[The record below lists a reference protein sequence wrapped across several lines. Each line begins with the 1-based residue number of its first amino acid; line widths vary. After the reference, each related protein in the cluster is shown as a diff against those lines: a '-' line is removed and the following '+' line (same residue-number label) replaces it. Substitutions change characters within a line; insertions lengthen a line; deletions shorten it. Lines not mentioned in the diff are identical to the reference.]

1 MTAGFRVGH
10 VTRSARHIFRHRH
23 WANSQT
29 TSKLRANEK
38 ISLPANSSPRVAV
51 HHWPL
56 LPRAKSHRSRLIH
69 GQQPRSRVFVGVRSG
84 APPCRTPVRLPDRP
98 SSRVPS
104 RGRALTSS
112 RRCRWGARPGYRSRR
127 PRACPPPLNRTT
139 NLPRENRRARGA
151 EGGRARPQRAPSTRR
166 NARQKSPRA
175 LFPRFLI
182 SARSTLQ
189 LARADSPTF
198 PFL

>member
-10 VTRSARHIFRHRH
+10 VTRSARHIFNHSLGKHR
-23 WANSQT
+23 QT
-29 TSKLRANEK
+29 VRR
-38 ISLPANSSPRVAV
+38 PRNCAQMKKYLCRRTFAKGCRSR
-51 HHWPL
+51 PL

-84 APPCRTPVRLPDRP
+84 APPCRTPVRLPDLL
-98 SSRVPS
+98 SSRAPS

-127 PRACPPPLNRTT
+127 PRACPPPPNRTT

-166 NARQKSPRA
+166 NARKKPPRTFSA
-175 LFPRFLI
+175 LFDIRTVNSSI
-182 SARSTLQ
+182 GAR
-189 LARADSPTF
+189 
-198 PFL
+198 

>member
-10 VTRSARHIFRHRH
+10 VTRSARHIFNHNLGRHG
-23 WANSQT
+23 QT
-29 TSKLRANEK
+29 VRRPRNCAQMKKYLCRRT
-38 ISLPANSSPRVAV
+38 SPRVAV
-51 HHWPL
+51 QGHSL

-112 RRCRWGARPGYRSRR
+112 RRCRWGARPGYRSRP
-127 PRACPPPLNRTT
+127 PRACPPPPNRTT
-139 NLPRENRRARGA
+139 NLPRENRRVCGA

-166 NARQKSPRA
+166 NARKKAPAHFFRA
-175 LFPRFLI
+175 F
-182 SARSTLQ
+182 
-189 LARADSPTF
+189 
-198 PFL
+198 

>member
-1 MTAGFRVGH
+1 MTALFRVGH
-10 VTRSARHIFRHRH
+10 VTRSARHIFNHSLGKHR
-23 WANSQT
+23 QT
-29 TSKLRANEK
+29 VRR
-38 ISLPANSSPRVAV
+38 PRNCAQMKKYLCRRTFAKGCRSR
-51 HHWPL
+51 PL

-127 PRACPPPLNRTT
+127 PRACPPPPNRTM

-166 NARQKSPRA
+166 NARKKPPRTFSA
-175 LFPRFLI
+175 LFDIRTVNSSI
-182 SARSTLQ
+182 GAR
-189 LARADSPTF
+189 
-198 PFL
+198 

>member
-10 VTRSARHIFRHRH
+10 VTRSARHIFNLNLGRHR
-23 WANSQT
+23 QT
-29 TSKLRANEK
+29 VRRPRNCAQMKK
-38 ISLPANSSPRVAV
+38 YLPANFRQGLPFKAI
-51 HHWPL
+51 

-84 APPCRTPVRLPDRP
+84 APPCRTPVRLPDLL
-98 SSRVPS
+98 SSRAPS

-127 PRACPPPLNRTT
+127 PRACPPPPNRTT

-166 NARQKSPRA
+166 NARKKPPRTFSA
-175 LFPRFLI
+175 LFDIRTVNSSI
-182 SARSTLQ
+182 GGR
-189 LARADSPTF
+189 
-198 PFL
+198 

>member
-1 MTAGFRVGH
+1 MTALFRVGH
-10 VTRSARHIFRHRH
+10 VTRSARHIFNHSLGKHR
-23 WANSQT
+23 QT
-29 TSKLRANEK
+29 VRR
-38 ISLPANSSPRVAV
+38 PRNCAQMKKYLCRRTFAKGCRSR
-51 HHWPL
+51 PL

-98 SSRVPS
+98 SSRAPS

-127 PRACPPPLNRTT
+127 PRACPPPPNRTM

-166 NARQKSPRA
+166 NARKKPPRTFSA
-175 LFPRFLI
+175 LFDIRTVNSSI
-182 SARSTLQ
+182 GAR
-189 LARADSPTF
+189 
-198 PFL
+198 

>member
-10 VTRSARHIFRHRH
+10 VTRSARHIFYQFGQAQ
-23 WANSQT
+23 ANSQT

-38 ISLPANSSPRVAV
+38 ISAGELSPRVAV
-51 HHWPL
+51 QWLDHAL

-84 APPCRTPVRLPDRP
+84 APPCRTPGRLPDRP

-112 RRCRWGARPGYRSRR
+112 RRCRWGARPGYRSRP
-127 PRACPPPLNRTT
+127 PRACPPPPNRTM

-166 NARQKSPRA
+166 NARKKPPAHFSA
-175 LFPRFLI
+175 LFDIRTVNSPI
-182 SARSTLQ
+182 GAR
-189 LARADSPTF
+189 
-198 PFL
+198 

>member
-10 VTRSARHIFRHRH
+10 VTRSARHIFNHNLGRHR
-23 WANSQT
+23 QT
-29 TSKLRANEK
+29 VRRPRNCAQMKK
-38 ISLPANSSPRVAV
+38 YLPANFRQGLPFKAM
-51 HHWPL
+51 HL

-127 PRACPPPLNRTT
+127 PRACPPPPNRTT

-166 NARQKSPRA
+166 NARKKPPRTFSA
-175 LFPRFLI
+175 LFDIRTVNSSI
-182 SARSTLQ
+182 GAR
-189 LARADSPTF
+189 
-198 PFL
+198 

>member
-1 MTAGFRVGH
+1 MTALFRVGH
-10 VTRSARHIFRHRH
+10 VTRSARHIFNHSLGKHR
-23 WANSQT
+23 QT
-29 TSKLRANEK
+29 VRR
-38 ISLPANSSPRVAV
+38 PRNCAQMKKYLCRRTFAKGCRSR
-51 HHWPL
+51 PL

-84 APPCRTPVRLPDRP
+84 APPCRTPVRLPDRLL

-127 PRACPPPLNRTT
+127 PRACPPPPNRTT

-166 NARQKSPRA
+166 NARKKPPRTFSA
-175 LFPRFLI
+175 LFDIRTVNSSI
-182 SARSTLQ
+182 GAR
-189 LARADSPTF
+189 
-198 PFL
+198 

>member
-10 VTRSARHIFRHRH
+10 VTRSARHIFNHSLGKHR
-23 WANSQT
+23 QT
-29 TSKLRANEK
+29 VRR
-38 ISLPANSSPRVAV
+38 PRNCAQMKKYLCRRTFAKGCRSR
-51 HHWPL
+51 PL

-127 PRACPPPLNRTT
+127 PRACPPPPNRTT

-166 NARQKSPRA
+166 NARKKPPRTFSA
-175 LFPRFLI
+175 LFDIRTVNSSI
-182 SARSTLQ
+182 GAR
-189 LARADSPTF
+189 
-198 PFL
+198 

>member
-1 MTAGFRVGH
+1 MTVGFRVGH

-38 ISLPANSSPRVAV
+38 ISLPANFRQGLPFR
-51 HHWPL
+51 PL

-127 PRACPPPLNRTT
+127 PRACPPPPNRTM

-189 LARADSPTF
+189 LARADSPNT

>member
-1 MTAGFRVGH
+1 MTALFRVGH
-10 VTRSARHIFRHRH
+10 VTRSARHIFNHSLGKHR
-23 WANSQT
+23 QT
-29 TSKLRANEK
+29 VRRPRNCAQMKKYLAGE
-38 ISLPANSSPRVAV
+38 LSPRVAV
-51 HHWPL
+51 QRPL

-127 PRACPPPLNRTT
+127 PRACPPPPNRTT

-166 NARQKSPRA
+166 NARKNPPRTFSA
-175 LFPRFLI
+175 LFDIRTVNSSI
-182 SARSTLQ
+182 GAR
-189 LARADSPTF
+189 
-198 PFL
+198 

>member
-1 MTAGFRVGH
+1 MTVGFRVGH

-38 ISLPANSSPRVAV
+38 ISLPANFRQGLPFR
-51 HHWPL
+51 PL

-84 APPCRTPVRLPDRP
+84 APPCRTPGRLPDRLL
-98 SSRVPS
+98 SSRAPS

-112 RRCRWGARPGYRSRR
+112 RRCRGGARPGYRSRR

-139 NLPRENRRARGA
+139 NLPRENRRACGA

-166 NARQKSPRA
+166 NARKKPPAHFFRA
-175 LFPRFLI
+175 F
-182 SARSTLQ
+182 
-189 LARADSPTF
+189 
-198 PFL
+198 

>member
-38 ISLPANSSPRVAV
+38 ISAGELSPRVAV

-98 SSRVPS
+98 SSRAPS

-112 RRCRWGARPGYRSRR
+112 RRCRWGARPGYRSRP
-127 PRACPPPLNRTT
+127 PRACPPPPNRTT
-139 NLPRENRRARGA
+139 NLPRENRRASGA

-166 NARQKSPRA
+166 NARKKPPAHFFRA
-175 LFPRFLI
+175 F
-182 SARSTLQ
+182 
-189 LARADSPTF
+189 
-198 PFL
+198 